1 MAEGDS
7 PRRAVGDKVIQWE
20 YNATISTHEKKYL
33 TFVHS
38 PRQYFYKKLFKV
50 SNLGKALLTMSENKN
65 KALPKGLQDEEV
77 EREGENKTTTST
89 IHTSSG
95 SNNER
100 LRE

>member
-38 PRQYFYKKLFKV
+38 PRQYFYKKLFKGT
-50 SNLGKALLTMSENKN
+50 NLGKALLTMSENK
-65 KALPKGLQDEEV
+65 ALPKGLRDEEV
-77 EREGENKTTTST
+77 ERGKIKRPPVPYIPPVDPNGRCGE
-89 IHTSSG
+89 
-95 SNNER
+95 
-100 LRE
+100 